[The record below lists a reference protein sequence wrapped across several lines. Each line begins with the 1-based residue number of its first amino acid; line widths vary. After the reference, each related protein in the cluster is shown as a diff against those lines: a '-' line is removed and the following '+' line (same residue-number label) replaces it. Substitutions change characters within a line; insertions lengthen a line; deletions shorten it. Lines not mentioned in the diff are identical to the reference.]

1 MFFFFVGGLDQRV
14 TRVLQTDAG
23 RCVRC
28 GCLSDLVDTEKVLK
42 LFFVPVMTWSSGTSL
57 SCTNCGLLFP
67 PSLSPPPSPR
77 EMEGSD
83 DLITRRC
90 WSCARVLDPG
100 FRFCPFCGSE
110 I

>member
-14 TRVLQTDAG
+14 ARVLQRGAG

-28 GCLSDLVDTEKVLK
+28 GSLSDLVETEKVLK
-42 LFFVPVMTWSSGTSL
+42 LFFVPVKTWPSNTGPSL

-67 PSLSPPPSPR
+67 PSLSPPPPP
-77 EMEGSD
+77 
-83 DLITRRC
+83 RRC
-90 WSCARVLDPG
+90 WSCDRVLDPG